1 MLYYKY
7 ALQVRAQ
14 KCLVFINEVI
24 LIISKFQNFLVCY
37 WILCI
42 HNELIF
48 DFHIDI
54 KSEIFNNLFYLEIDF
69 DAVLKENISRNYE
82 FAKQRSHIARYDID

>member
-14 KCLVFINEVI
+14 KCLVLINEVI

-37 WILCI
+37 WTLCI
-42 HNELIF
+42 HNEPIF
-48 DFHIDI
+48 DFHIYS
-54 KSEIFNNLFYLEIDF
+54 KSKSFNNLFVLDYILVITRFHSTF
-69 DAVLKENISRNYE
+69 DKISLGY
-82 FAKQRSHIARYDID
+82 S

>member
-1 MLYYKY
+1 MLYYKC
-7 ALQVRAQ
+7 AMQVKAQ
-14 KCLVFINEVI
+14 KCLVLINEVI

-54 KSEIFNNLFYLEIDF
+54 KSEIFNNLFCLEIDF
-69 DAVLKENISRNYE
+69 DAISNLL
-82 FAKQRSHIARYDID
+82 S

>member
-14 KCLVFINEVI
+14 KCLVLINEVI

-42 HNELIF
+42 HNKLIF
-48 DFHIDI
+48 EFHIDI
-54 KSEIFNNLFYLEIDF
+54 KSETFNNLFCVGIDF
-69 DAVLKENISRNYE
+69 DDISNLFAVVYHCFYKVIY
-82 FAKQRSHIARYDID
+82 FIV